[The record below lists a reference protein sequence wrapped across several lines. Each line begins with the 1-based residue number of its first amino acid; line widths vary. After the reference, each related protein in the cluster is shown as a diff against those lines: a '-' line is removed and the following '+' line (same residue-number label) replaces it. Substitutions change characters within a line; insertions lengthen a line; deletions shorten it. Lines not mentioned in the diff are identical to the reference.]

1 MRHIAIAAALLFAV
15 SSQSQQLS
23 QPASVTGPVA
33 APAPLV
39 EKIDVSVVNVEV
51 TVTDRHGQPVTGL
64 KQDDFEVFEDGKQQ
78 PISNFYAVENAQVQG
93 GPGIEMVRDTIPSP
107 VPERFRRKVLVLID
121 NLWATG
127 HGRNSALDKLE
138 AFVNEHFDDG
148 RDDVAIATVDNHV
161 HLLLPMTSDKKVL
174 HEVLSRIRNSGS
186 RGANTAPIVRDET
199 ALASVIPENPVN
211 NDFSG
216 VRHFSQQEKVFAA
229 LANFNDSAN
238 LAQQSIFADE
248 SMAGIAEA
256 ARAFGTSEGRKI
268 ILLVTGYLPI
278 GTVSPLSRVG
288 DGQQYDR
295 HIQYLAHEDSRLVA
309 YRDRLVRE
317 ANASNASIYIISTEG
332 IVETATDVGVG
343 RDQPII
349 AGVAAG
355 SSPQDTAPMYWLA
368 RETGGVFMP
377 GNRIERSF
385 VDFDQRSASFYSLGY
400 RPPHP
405 EDTGYHRL
413 SVHVK
418 GYRGYQ
424 LQYRE
429 GYSST
434 STDLQMMRTLS
445 SPLGAAMQPSTMT
458 VSLIVGKP
466 LYHGI
471 TALLPI
477 KAAMSMESLQYIT
490 DTRGSRTRLHV
501 YVSIFDPDGRNITVA
516 KSFADIVVQPNET
529 TTGPMTVTLPPLLL
543 AKGTY
548 RVVVAVR
555 DELTDHVGL
564 VTQKIN
570 L

>member
-1 MRHIAIAAALLFAV
+1 MRHIAIAAALLFAI
-15 SSQSQQLS
+15 SSQSQQSS
-23 QPASVTGPVA
+23 QPAPVAGPVA

-78 PISNFYAVENAQVQG
+78 PISNFYAVENAQVQS
-93 GPGIEMVRDTIPSP
+93 GPGIETIKETIPAP

-127 HGRNSALDKLE
+127 HGRNAALDKLE
-138 AFVNEHFDDG
+138 SFVNEHFDDG
-148 RDDVAIATVDNHV
+148 RYDVAIATVDNHV

-186 RGANTAPIVRDET
+186 RGANTAPIVRDEM
-199 ALASVIPENPVN
+199 ALANVVPENPVN

-216 VRHFSQQEKVFAA
+216 VRHFQTQEKVLAA
-229 LANFNDSAN
+229 LANFNESAN
-238 LAQQSIFADE
+238 LAQQSIFADQ
-248 SMAGIAEA
+248 SMEGITEA
-256 ARAFGTSEGRKI
+256 VRAFGTSEGRKI
-268 ILLVTGYLPI
+268 LLLVTGYLPV

-288 DGQQYDR
+288 DGQQYDS
-295 HIQYLAHEDSRLVA
+295 HIQDLAHDDSRLVA

-385 VDFDQRSASFYSLGY
+385 IDFDRRSASFYSLGY

-434 STDLQMMRTLS
+434 STDLQMMRTLG

-458 VSLIVGKP
+458 VSLILGKP

-477 KAAMSMESLQYIT
+477 KAAMSMEALQYIT

-529 TTGPMTVTLPPLLL
+529 TTGPMTVTLPPLML